1 MELTKGANAPVPADR
16 VKVTLSWSGT
26 VDVDAAALLCTS
38 GGKVRSDDD
47 FIFYNQPQHRSDA
60 VSHIGKI
67 LGATSTDALIV
78 DLSRIESDVDKIVIS
93 GSVDSGNF
101 GQLSTLVIAV
111 NDAQTSAPLLQF
123 NIPDATIETAMIA
136 GELYRR
142 NGAWKFRAVGQ
153 GYASGLR
160 GVATDFGI
168 TVEGEDLTQDALAP
182 AVAVQPQPS
191 PTRPPAVIPQSYT
204 HVPAPQNYSPPPPAY
219 QQQYAQPP
227 VPVHHNPY
235 PQPPVPRHLDPYSQ
249 AAAPVPAYQPP
260 AHVPDHQQYPNMD
273 SEAPEEEV
281 TLQPFPTDNPYLKR
295 IFKMKEFGRAPGRAI
310 QVYRERVIDPEEKMI
325 AAFKS
330 KHGQYKWGYLV
341 LTSHALRWFQT
352 LPTRDEDLW
361 SWDDVGLNGSVVV
374 CEGWQYQL
382 KGFGAGRK
390 FKALMLVLAQSEG
403 WEKSH
408 RT

>member
-1 MELTKGANAPVPADR
+1 MELTKGANALVPANK

-38 GGKVRSDDD
+38 GGRVRSDDD

-67 LGATSTDALIV
+67 LGATSTDALMV
-78 DLSRIESDVDKIVIS
+78 DLSRVESEVERIVIS
-93 GSVDSGNF
+93 GSVDSGSF
-101 GQLSTLVIAV
+101 GQLTSLAISVA
-111 NDAQTSAPLLQF
+111 DAQTSETLLQF
-123 NIPDATIETAMIA
+123 AIPDATSETAMIA

-142 NGAWKFRAVGQ
+142 SGVWKFRAIGQ

-168 TVEGEDLTQDALAP
+168 TVEDDDLTQGEPMPTVAAP
-182 AVAVQPQPS
+182 QASAAPQHHS
-191 PTRPPAVIPQSYT
+191 QLPAT
-204 HVPAPQNYSPPPPAY
+204 QNYSPAPPAY
-219 QQQYAQPP
+219 S
-227 VPVHHNPY
+227 NPY
-235 PQPPVPRHLDPYSQ
+235 PQPGTPVPVQQPYPQ
-249 AAAPVPAYQPP
+249 PAPPVPVYTHPSPAPAAQPH
-260 AHVPDHQQYPNMD
+260 ATMD
-273 SEAPEEEV
+273 SDAAEEEV
-281 TLQPFPTDNPYLKR
+281 TLQPFPTDNPYIQR

-352 LPTRDEDLW
+352 LPTRDEEVW

-390 FKALMLVLAQSEG
+390 FKALMMVLAQSEG
-403 WEKSH
+403 WEKTH
-408 RT
+408 R